1 MRGTC
6 GRVSLGDLEQLDGS
20 SSAFREIPEEDP
32 SMIQPRNDPRRMAL
46 VALHPRSFR
55 WCELKVKRKRK
66 KKK

>member
-32 SMIQPRNDPRRMAL
+32 SMI
-46 VALHPRSFR
+46 H
-55 WCELKVKRKRK
+55 RKTIHDKSLLLPFVLDRFDGVN
-66 KKK
+66 